1 MGGAR
6 WDKGRAPSRLL
17 PPHTTAG
24 ATLPALL
31 SGEIQST
38 SLQTH
43 LEPFLPA
50 AIRFRE
56 EEFNPSPGRA
66 ASASRVLPELSQPKQ
81 SHGRALH
88 LCSVLWGRL
97 QGGEHKKSG
106 AKHAA
111 KSPCQ
116 RLDLVEA
123 PERKLKKSQERQ
135 ELGVFV
141 CL

>member
-1 MGGAR
+1 MPGGIKA
-6 WDKGRAPSRLL
+6 G
-17 PPHTTAG
+17 PPPGFSPHPTAG

-43 LEPFLPA
+43 PEPFLPA
-50 AIRFRE
+50 AIRFWE
-56 EEFNPSPGRA
+56 EEFNPSPGGA
-66 ASASRVLPELSQPKQ
+66 ASASPVLPELSQPKQ
-81 SHGRALH
+81 SHGRALS
-88 LCSVLWGRL
+88 LCSAFWGRL
-97 QGGEHKKSG
+97 QGGEHEKSR

-116 RLDLVEA
+116 KLDPVEA
-123 PERKLKKSQERQ
+123 PARKLKKSQEQQ